1 MKLNHKYFLT
11 ITVLIL
17 LAFVL
22 SACTSPGDTDF
33 SRTYDLSLEV
43 AGEGSIRDAGRNR
56 FITSSSR
63 TLELNRNTIIELEA
77 EPGIEN
83 DFLFWVGDFDELA
96 GKPTQNIYM
105 DNNKELIAVFG
116 DLNNIFMGGN
126 ITEAWSH
133 SNVIGYWK
141 ALIDHEDLEE
151 DEFDEGLL
159 ELYVRETSGTQ
170 RKYRYIFD
178 KEVFANNSGE
188 IVYKRATD
196 EEDIDL
202 ANFEY
207 IAAII
212 RVEENNYLDQRELDR
227 YMFVFSNTS
236 YIEILILPDNPD
248 YKEIYE
254 DTLEFSSNS
263 EQFKEEVRKIIFE
276 YKNEEEYLRGKT
288 FEVNDPFE
296 TQ

>member
-17 LAFVL
+17 LAFVI

-33 SRTYDLSLEV
+33 SRTYELSLEV
-43 AGEGSIRDAGRNR
+43 IDEGSIRDAGRDR

-83 DFLFWVGDFDELA
+83 DFLFWVGDFDELS
-96 GKPTQNIYM
+96 GEPTQNIYM
-105 DNNKELIAVFG
+105 DNNKELMAVFG
-116 DLNNIFMGGN
+116 NLNNIFMGGN

-133 SNVIGYWK
+133 NNVIGYWK

-151 DEFDEGLL
+151 DEFSEGLL

-170 RKYRYIFD
+170 RKYRYVFD

-188 IVYKRATD
+188 IVYKTATD
-196 EEDIDL
+196 EEGIDL

-207 IAAII
+207 IAAIM

-248 YKEIYE
+248 YKEIFE

-263 EQFKEEVRKIIFE
+263 ERFKEEVRKIIFE

-288 FEVNDPFE
+288 FEVNDPY
-296 TQ
+296 